1 MISGLTDILVCC
13 VINCMLYENEK
24 IDIIDNDNK
33 NYKFIGDN
41 SDLSDELLEISEGS
55 EDEISPDQVDEE
67 EWQDDSVARRISFER
82 KLNNDLNRKSFEDR
96 GLEWIVAG

>member
-1 MISGLTDILVCC
+1 
-13 VINCMLYENEK
+13 MLYENEK

-67 EWQDDSVARRISFER
+67 EWQDDTVARRISFER